1 MPWVADQWHLLTDG
15 SSRSAPI
22 DGVRFLF
29 LNQYFPPDPAPTGI
43 LLRELA
49 DHLTGHGHT
58 VEFVAAQQEYRA
70 GQRQDGRLAREMA
83 ALLRMAWSGI
93 RRQRPD
99 VVIAGTSPP
108 GLTFVAALVARWHRA
123 RAVHWIMDLYP
134 EIAVA
139 LGEIRP
145 GLLAKTV
152 SCAMGWA
159 YRDAKRVIALDED
172 MAERIRRSGVEP
184 AVVPPWVFD
193 SILAQPLPVLTP
205 SEPWTWIYSGNLGR
219 AHEWQTLLEAQTLLE
234 KADADITLVFQGG
247 GPAWPA
253 AQARAQAL
261 GLRNCQWLP
270 YAKEADLPTTL
281 LRAQACAVTQLPAAR
296 GCLWPSKLGLV
307 LTLPRPIAWVGP
319 TDSAIARELR
329 LYPHAGI
336 FAPGDARAL
345 ADWLL
350 MLRQHPVIIPGSAV
364 LDARAQRTRSLATW
378 LSLVADAQATQAPCL
393 SRGGMPTSER

>member
-1 MPWVADQWHLLTDG
+1 MPSVADGRDLLADS
-15 SSRSAPI
+15 SSRGAPI
-22 DGVRFLF
+22 NGVRFLF
-29 LNQYFPPDPAPTGI
+29 LNQYFPPDPAPTGV
-43 LLRELA
+43 LFRELA
-49 DHLTGHGHT
+49 EHFTAHGHA
-58 VEFVAAQQEYRA
+58 VECVAAQQDYRS
-70 GQRQDGRLAREMA
+70 GQQYGGRLVREVA
-83 ALLRMAWSGI
+83 ALLRMGWSGM

-139 LGEIRP
+139 LGETRS
-145 GLLAKTV
+145 GLLSKTV
-152 SCAMGWA
+152 SRAMGWA
-159 YRDAKRVIALDED
+159 YRGGARVVALDED
-172 MAERIRRSGVEP
+172 MAERVRSYGVEP
-184 AVVPPWVFD
+184 AIVHPWVFE
-193 SILAQPLPVLTP
+193 SILAQPQPTVAA

-219 AHEWQTLLEAQTLLE
+219 AHEWQTLLEAQALLE
-234 KADADITLVFQGG
+234 KCDAKVTLLFQGG

-253 AQARAQAL
+253 AQRRAQEL
-261 GLRNCQWLP
+261 GLRDCHWLP
-270 YAKEADLPTTL
+270 YTKEADLPTTL
-281 LRAQACAVTQLPAAR
+281 LRAQVSAVTQLPATR

-319 TDSAIARELR
+319 TDGAIANELR
-329 LYPHAGI
+329 RYPHAGI

-350 MLRQHPVIIPGSAV
+350 TLREHPVTIPASAL

-378 LSLVADAQATQAPCL
+378 LALVANAGAL
-393 SRGGMPTSER
+393 SPTH